1 MRLWNTTFLC
11 RFKVKFIIRF
21 DREKGLYARPRFTRH
36 FSEKN
41 EVKKNSFR
49 GRGTLMKALKM
60 PNGLVD
66 GTAALCETS
75 ATSCGTLATSW
86 VVLEVVALQRNLLR
100 GRGDN
105 FCICDCTYRHFW
117 RLRPCLRPRQPQGA
131 IWTS

>member
-21 DREKGLYARPRFTRH
+21 DREKGLYAGARFTPH

-49 GRGTLMKALKM
+49 CSSTLLKALKM
-60 PNGLVD
+60 PNGLVE
-66 GTAALCETS
+66 GMAALCETS
-75 ATSCGTLATSW
+75 ATSCGTAATLW
-86 VVLEVVALQRNLLR
+86 VVLQVVALQRNLLR

-105 FCICDCTYRHFW
+105 FCICNCT
-117 RLRPCLRPRQPQGA
+117 
-131 IWTS
+131 